1 MKKYLSLI
9 LVCVICFTT
18 LSVGATAYEFQSGAV
33 ITING
38 ENTELSSV
46 IYNNTHYVP
55 MKKVLEKL
63 GAIVFYRSDDGCS
76 LILAPNGDMM
86 LHTTG
91 ENIIVVNG
99 EERSFASSSFLEN
112 NETYIPVEMILT
124 TFWPDGIFADN
135 QQLIINKNAVENDY
149 LKVIK
154 DVLDVAWLD
163 NFYPEK
169 FQEYVAYHAKMPSY
183 SMQDVILRVNIE
195 LDEPY
200 YQNPTVIENPHEL
213 LVLVNKYNKLPSG
226 FMQYNL
232 VNMSGNYT
240 ARDGKQYLLEAGAYE
255 HYMQMADAAKRDGI
269 SMHVVSAY
277 RTEGYQANLYN
288 NRLRISGRTYADNYS
303 ARAGH
308 SEHQT
313 GLAVDINSTY
323 QVFEYSA
330 AFKWLQKHAH
340 EYGFILRYPRGKE
353 WITGY
358 SYEPWHYRYV
368 GTDVAKII
376 YEKGITYEEY
386 YADYVIGSEFK

>member
-112 NETYIPVEMILT
+112 NETYIPVEMIVT

-135 QQLIINKNAVENDY
+135 QQLIINQTAV
-149 LKVIK
+149 
-154 DVLDVAWLD
+154 
-163 NFYPEK
+163 
-169 FQEYVAYHAKMPSY
+169 
-183 SMQDVILRVNIE
+183 
-195 LDEPY
+195 
-200 YQNPTVIENPHEL
+200 
-213 LVLVNKYNKLPSG
+213 
-226 FMQYNL
+226 
-232 VNMSGNYT
+232 
-240 ARDGKQYLLEAGAYE
+240 
-255 HYMQMADAAKRDGI
+255 
-269 SMHVVSAY
+269 
-277 RTEGYQANLYN
+277 
-288 NRLRISGRTYADNYS
+288 
-303 ARAGH
+303 
-308 SEHQT
+308 
-313 GLAVDINSTY
+313 
-323 QVFEYSA
+323 
-330 AFKWLQKHAH
+330 
-340 EYGFILRYPRGKE
+340 
-353 WITGY
+353 
-358 SYEPWHYRYV
+358 
-368 GTDVAKII
+368 
-376 YEKGITYEEY
+376 
-386 YADYVIGSEFK
+386 